1 MSSLYQGLINVI
13 ERKITPLAGAVGQ
26 QRHVIAIRDG
36 FVAALPFMIIGSF
49 MLVFI
54 FPPFAADS
62 QWAFARGWLDFSL
75 RHRDQL
81 MLPYYL
87 SMGVMTFFI
96 STGIGASLGRHYKLE
111 PVMTGLLALMGFLLV
126 AAPYHD
132 GHIATDYFSGQGIFT
147 AILTAIYTTEVYALL
162 KRKNITI
169 RLPKE
174 VPTGVARSFEILIPV
189 IVIVATLH
197 PLNLLVASWTGMIIP
212 EAIMHLLQPLVSAS
226 DTLPAVLLSVLI
238 CQILWFA
245 GIHGALIVTG
255 IMNPFWLTN
264 LAANQAALEA
274 GQTLPHTYLMGFW
287 DFYLL
292 IGGVGSTLP
301 LAFLLLKSRAAHLR
315 TIGKMGIVPS
325 FFNINE
331 PILFGMPIIMNPLFF
346 LPFILVPMINAVFAW
361 TATKLGWVAQVVS
374 MAPWTTPAPI
384 GASWAANWAF
394 SPVIMCLFC
403 MMLSALIYLPFVK
416 AWERSLLRQ
425 EQEAQAQQAAAAPGA
440 GLQTP

>member
-1 MSSLYQGLINVI
+1 MTSLYQGLINII

-26 QRHVIAIRDG
+26 QRHVVAIRDG
-36 FVAALPFMIIGSF
+36 FVSALPFMIIGSF

-62 QWAFARGWLDFSL
+62 QWGFARGWLDFSL
-75 RHRDQL
+75 RYRDQL

-96 STGIGASLGRHYKLE
+96 SVGIGASLGRHYKLD
-111 PVMTGLLALMGFLLV
+111 PVMTGLLAFMGFLLV
-126 AAPYHD
+126 AAPYQD
-132 GHIATDYFSGQGIFT
+132 GKIATDYFSGQGIFT
-147 AILTAIYTTEVYALL
+147 AILTAIYTSEIYALL

-174 VPTGVARSFEILIPV
+174 VSTGVARSFEILIPV

-197 PLNLLVASWTGMIIP
+197 PLNLLVASWSGMIIP
-212 EAIMHLLQPLVSAS
+212 QAIMHLLQPLVSAS
-226 DTLPAVLLSVLI
+226 DSLPAVLLSVLI

-274 GQTLPHTYLMGFW
+274 GQALPHTYLMGFW

-301 LAFLLLKSRAAHLR
+301 LAFLLLRSRAAHLR

-403 MMLSALIYLPFVK
+403 MALSALIYLPFVK
-416 AWERSLLRQ
+416 AWERSLLQ
-425 EQEAQAQQAAAAPGA
+425 QEAEASQSAAASGA